1 MLLTSACLIGAIAA
15 FGTYLAGT
23 HAAAAERDVEQRAR
37 MVAQQ
42 LVAGLLNAIVARD
55 FITIERQL
63 LALGGMPNIRDVYV
77 ISDSGNVMSHVTA
90 GEAGE
95 LRPRF
100 GLGHVSLPAGPDLHQ
115 NSVDDRIETWAPIH
129 LNRNIGWIKLVSDLA
144 PIYQTKRAIYLRT
157 ALAGMAAL
165 LVSLTALFI
174 FLRPRIVA
182 LNSITN
188 FVGTLDSNLNR
199 RLQIYRGSSDIEALG
214 RGLRDA
220 SERIAADGE
229 RLRGRERQLRT
240 VVENMPV
247 LMDAYDEHGHI
258 IVWNKECERV
268 TGYTAAQMIGNPCA
282 MEMLYPDPLYRET
295 VIKEARYLGSQFRD
309 WALELTT
316 KRGLK
321 RTIAWSNIS
330 AEFPISGWATWRIG
344 VDITKTVENDRLKD
358 EFVSTVN
365 HELRTPLTA
374 VLGSLRLISSTMI
387 TTVPEPAR
395 DLIVLAERNCD
406 RLSHLIN
413 NVLHIQRLQKEASV
427 MDVKRVDTPRLLAAV
442 VAANQPFA
450 REYKVTLRLARVAV
464 ADSDT
469 LGDHDKLEQVLTNLI
484 SNAIKFSP
492 TGETVDVSLD
502 HDVENI
508 RISIRDRGPG
518 ISEEFSQKIFQH
530 FARAHD
536 GSASRVGGSGLGL
549 YISRSIIDQ
558 HHGRI
563 DFENNADVGT
573 TFHVVLPAAHP
584 HVAAKHSG
592 ALRPGAIARG

>member
-1 MLLTSACLIGAIAA
+1 
-15 FGTYLAGT
+15 
-23 HAAAAERDVEQRAR
+23 
-37 MVAQQ
+37 
-42 LVAGLLNAIVARD
+42 
-55 FITIERQL
+55 
-63 LALGGMPNIRDVYV
+63 
-77 ISDSGNVMSHVTA
+77 
-90 GEAGE
+90 
-95 LRPRF
+95 
-100 GLGHVSLPAGPDLHQ
+100 
-115 NSVDDRIETWAPIH
+115 
-129 LNRNIGWIKLVSDLA
+129 
-144 PIYQTKRAIYLRT
+144 
-157 ALAGMAAL
+157 MAAL

-199 RLQIYRGSSDIEALG
+199 RLEIYRGSSDIEALG

-229 RLRGRERQLRT
+229 LLRGRERQLRT

-282 MEMLYPDPLYRET
+282 METLYPDPQYREA
-295 VIKEARYLGSQFRD
+295 VLKQGRYHGSQFRD
-309 WALELTT
+309 WALEVTT

-330 AEFPISGWATWRIG
+330 AEFPIAGWAMWRIG

-395 DLIVLAERNCD
+395 DLIALAERNCD

-427 MDVKRVDTPRLLAAV
+427 MDIQRVDTARLLAAV
-442 VAANQPFA
+442 VASNQPFA
-450 REYKVTLRLARVAV
+450 HEYKVILRVARMAV
-464 ADSDT
+464 SNCDT

-502 HDVENI
+502 RDVENI

-518 ISEEFSQKIFQH
+518 ISDEFSQKIFQR

-536 GSASRVGGSGLGL
+536 GPASRVGGSGLGL
-549 YISRSIIDQ
+549 YISRSIVDQ

-573 TFHVVLPAAHP
+573 TFHVFLPAAHP
-584 HVAAKHSG
+584 HIDTKHAG
-592 ALRPGAIARG
+592 TPRPGAIARG

>member
-15 FGTYLAGT
+15 FGSYLAGA
-23 HAAAAERDVEQRAR
+23 HAAAAERDVEQRAL

-55 FITIERQL
+55 FVTIERQL

-77 ISDSGNVMSHVTA
+77 ISDSGNVISHVTA
-90 GEAGE
+90 GNAGE

-100 GLGHVSLPAGPDLHQ
+100 GIVDVSLPAGQALQ
-115 NSVDDRIETWAPIH
+115 QISVDDRIETWAPIH

-199 RLQIYRGSSDIEALG
+199 RLEIYRGSSDIEALG
-214 RGLRDA
+214 RGVHDA

-229 RLRGRERQLRT
+229 LLRGRERQLRT

-247 LMDAYDEHGHI
+247 LMDAYDEHGRI

-282 MEMLYPDPLYRET
+282 MEMLYPDPLYREA
-295 VIKEARYLGSQFRD
+295 VMKQARYLGSQFRD
-309 WALELTT
+309 WALEVTT

-330 AEFPISGWATWRIG
+330 AEFPIAGWAMWRIG
-344 VDITKTVENDRLKD
+344 VDITKMVENDRLKD

-374 VLGSLRLISSTMI
+374 VLGSLRLISNTMI

-427 MDVKRVDTPRLLAAV
+427 MDVQRVDTPRLLAAV

-450 REYKVTLRLARVAV
+450 HEYKVTLRLARMAV

-492 TGETVDVSLD
+492 KGETVDVSLD
-502 HDVENI
+502 RDVENI

-518 ISEEFSQKIFQH
+518 ISDEFSQKIFQR

-536 GSASRVGGSGLGL
+536 GPASRVGGSGLGL
-549 YISRSIIDQ
+549 YISRSIVDQ

-573 TFHVVLPAAHP
+573 TFHVFLPAAHP
-584 HVAAKHSG
+584 QVANKHS
-592 ALRPGAIARG
+592 AAPRPGAIARG